1 MASGLI
7 DCAVRGRKS
16 GTELS
21 HREAKTGRT
30 HWATSPAREYRRCT
44 EWREYC
50 SLCSIPGYPWSL
62 VECRLLTLV
71 LSRVYLVWHV
81 QFLVCRG
88 DIGVLYPLS
97 LMHVRTPRF
106 CRLVIN
112 SPCSRCLCSS
122 GPCELRMSAYH
133 KGIGCRLRLLF
144 QGLRDHAVPCWL
156 GRS

>member
-16 GTELS
+16 GTEPS
-21 HREAKTGRT
+21 HTGRT

-50 SLCSIPGYPWSL
+50 SPCSIPEYPWSL
-62 VECRLLTLV
+62 VECRLLMLV
-71 LSRVYLVWHV
+71 LSRIYLLRHV

-122 GPCELRMSAYH
+122 GPCELGRMSAYH